1 MKNYDEM
8 ADSILKRR
16 DAYFEKRA
24 QQKRM
29 LARYG
34 IPTVC
39 ICLIGGLSYWILGM
53 NFQRFPD
60 VPLTESQA
68 VRLPSS
74 LSSVGEFSGEN
85 VSVPLPS
92 YSSDSDVAP
101 QDVESDRSLT
111 NISSS
116 HSSKPAASHAGTSIP
131 TDVSTQSSAIVSK
144 PVVSSNL
151 TSSTVSNVPT
161 SIPCRYDS
169 LGQLQLYI
177 LAMHREPVT
186 SSPTSDPT
194 SGSGPST
201 SSTPLNSS
209 GGSSVPSSDTGSSDD
224 DDGCADIIFPSDDPM
239 FQPPGVA
246 PEDDPLSPPPGVA
259 PEPVVP
265 IDPPV
270 DDFPDLPPMGE
281 VAGDEPS
288 FDADIN
294 FPELSEQEKALLDG
308 AWVLFEKGTYPTL
321 GFGVIKDTDLEGIQI
336 TKQALVYEYT
346 LNHDMGNRLKIQFFI
361 SPEVYQRNLQN
372 VIISGNYK
380 QLNYPDA
387 VYTVTPS
394 NRSAD
399 QYTILWQDS
408 RSNQFCRVDF
418 MGSYGQMVQLLK
430 SMYIQLNE
438 W

>member
-29 LARYG
+29 LVRYG

-92 YSSDSDVAP
+92 YSSDFDVAP

-131 TDVSTQSSAIVSK
+131 TDVSMQSSAIVSK
-144 PVVSSNL
+144 PVVSSDL

-194 SGSGPST
+194 SGPGTST
-201 SSTPLNSS
+201 SSTPSNSS

-224 DDGCADIIFPSDDPM
+224 DDGSADIIFPSDDPM
-239 FQPPGVA
+239 FQPP
-246 PEDDPLSPPPGVA
+246 DVA

-270 DDFPDLPPMGE
+270 GDFPALPPMGDVADE
-281 VAGDEPS
+281 VPS
-288 FDADIN
+288 FDDDIN

-308 AWVLFEKGTYPTL
+308 AWVLFENGTYPTL
-321 GFGVIKDTDLEGIQI
+321 GSGVIKDTDLEGIQI

-346 LNHDMGNRLKIQFFI
+346 LNHDVGNRLKIQFFI
-361 SPEVYQRNLQN
+361 SPEVYQTNLQN

-380 QLNYPDA
+380 QFNYPDA

-408 RSNQFCRVDF
+408 RSNQFCRADF
-418 MGSYGQMVQLLK
+418 MGSYGQMIQLLK